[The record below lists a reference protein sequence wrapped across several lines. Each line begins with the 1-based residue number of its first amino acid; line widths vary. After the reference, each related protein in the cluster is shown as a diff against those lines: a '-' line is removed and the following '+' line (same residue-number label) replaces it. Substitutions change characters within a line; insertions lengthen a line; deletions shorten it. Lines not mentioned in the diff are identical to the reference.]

1 MAGDPMPPPQE
12 GEQQPAA
19 VALVVVPQPVESGL
33 GPAVEG
39 HKKKTSQDQSSSQDI
54 NFLDHTQQRGGCTNF
69 TDVDIGFFLK
79 CASLQDPMRGYVDTR
94 CCSRNVICGRPVCAS
109 LSNPEKWTCF
119 LNCILQCVA
128 HTVPL
133 AQKLLKDDHIDACP
147 RANDKFCCYCSLKLH
162 ADEVI
167 KRSGC
172 VLYPKK
178 FVEALKLIS
187 ENFEWGQHQ
196 DAHEFLRCLLDKLDE
211 ASVLPNPPS
220 KGPSSIVQQIFGGQL
235 KSQLHCPE
243 CNHSSER
250 LEPFVDLNLEVTQMS
265 SVMDALH
272 SFTKIE
278 VFENFICD
286 GCKCCVN
293 MEKQFKLEQAPQV
306 LVIQLKRFQNLGS
319 YISKIQAMVEYQIE
333 LDLNPFMS
341 TPEDKSENYDL
352 YRVVEHLGVPSNGH
366 YICYIRSSETNW
378 FLFDDSKVMEVSK
391 DRALESEA
399 YLLFY
404 VKQGSSPWFSTL
416 LNKRNSCSSDSDEGN
431 YSCSDSDSDE
441 EENEC
446 TPETLSWCNDGD
458 KTRAKKRSQNDDEA
472 EGEGHQLGEV
482 PMEEEEGRVGSEGEI
497 QKNAKVGRDNNNTHA
512 T

>member
-1 MAGDPMPPPQE
+1 MERLILNSQVAHLMGGFWVLIAGSGSSGRGTQE
-12 GEQQPAA
+12 EDLTRPEFVSGYQLSGPYSTKSLFDDIFHFYLLPHKSVVMLILGA
-19 VALVVVPQPVESGL
+19 VRAMLS
-33 GPAVEG
+33 
-39 HKKKTSQDQSSSQDI
+39 
-54 NFLDHTQQRGGCTNF
+54 
-69 TDVDIGFFLK
+69 VD
-79 CASLQDPMRGYVDTR
+79 
-94 CCSRNVICGRPVCAS
+94 CAS

-147 RANDKFCCYCSLKLH
+147 
-162 ADEVI
+162 
-167 KRSGC
+167 
-172 VLYPKK
+172 
-178 FVEALKLIS
+178 LIS